1 MRLGPIGRGATDPM
15 VLVPI
20 PQPYHEVPRTT
31 PLPPPTATIGRA
43 R

>member
-1 MRLGPIGRGATDPM
+1 MRLGPFRRGATDPM
-15 VLVPI
+15 VLVRI

-31 PLPPPTATIGRA
+31 PFPPPTATIGCA